1 MTCTICKD
9 PKTGNDFE
17 QCAYSYQPSDK
28 LFSYTKSSSFG
39 TPSKADDSK
48 SQHTH
53 EEPTRENERPSS
65 GSYENSR
72 GSYDKYVPTYEAST
86 ADEARSEGDAANKR
100 TGVDAGYFDTAKKKA
115 EIEAFMQNFQKEDR
129 SRCKKIMRDKMTCY
143 QCVDKDGFQK
153 EECAFVTGHEP
164 DRQSTQLAFHEV
176 KELQI
181 DPASRDRAREKIAD
195 STGKEETADPVEPS
209 ASASGNSY
217 VRMKKSDNDYPDET
231 TSPTA
236 QEETKEA
243 EPYDYT
249 SETRPVYDEVLGM
262 TLPAY
267 MFATSE
273 HEAAF
278 DEVVASSH
286 DQR

>member
-17 QCAYSYQPSDK
+17 QCSYSYQPSDK

-39 TPSKADDSK
+39 TPRKTDNKSEQTQEKSTREEDEQPSDSYEDSK
-48 SQHTH
+48 
-53 EEPTRENERPSS
+53 RF
-65 GSYENSR
+65 SYE
-72 GSYDKYVPTYEAST
+72 KYGPSETYEAST
-86 ADEARSEGDAANKR
+86 TDETKSDDDDAANKKLV
-100 TGVDAGYFDTAKKKA
+100 GADVGYFNTAKKKA

-129 SRCKKIMRDKMTCY
+129 SKCKKIMRDKMTCY

-153 EECAFVTGHEP
+153 EECVFVTGQEP
-164 DRQSTQLAFHEV
+164 DKQSTQLAFHEV

-181 DPASRDRAREKIAD
+181 DPASRNRALELSSSAKEKVV
-195 STGKEETADPVEPS
+195 DPVEPS

-217 VRMKKSDNDYPDET
+217 VRMKKSDNDYPDEA
-231 TSPTA
+231 SQTA
-236 QEETKEA
+236 EETKEA

-249 SETRPVYDEVLGM
+249 SETRAVYNEALGM

-278 DEVVASSH
+278 DEVVGSSH
-286 DQR
+286 NQR